1 MIKYGNWLP
10 KKILY
15 LLSIILL
22 VSYSITIFA
31 IFNKLLILAIIFIIL
46 SLLITF
52 ITYKSYNMYSAFN
65 YDDNLNSLAWQIIEF
80 VSTYVKV
87 KPNQKILDVG
97 CGSGALTIL
106 CAKKNRKAL
115 VSGFDKWGA
124 EYGEFSKAVCEK
136 NAEEEEVTNTS
147 FFKGDVKNL
156 TLEKESFDF
165 ITSNYVFHNI
175 PGNKQE
181 MIINVLSLLKKGGSF
196 AIHDLFSK
204 QHYGNID
211 ELIEKLREMGFEK
224 VELIDTTKGLAM
236 DEKDAKKYM
245 LTSSKLLFGKK

>member
-15 LLSIILL
+15 FLSIILL

-31 IFNKLLILAIIFIIL
+31 IFNKLLILSIVFIIL
-46 SLLITF
+46 SLLISF
-52 ITYKSYNMYSAFN
+52 ITYKSFNMYSAFS
-65 YDDNLNSLAWQIIEF
+65 YDDRNSLAWKIIKF
-80 VSTYVKV
+80 VSSYVKV
-87 KPNQKILDVG
+87 KSNQKILDVG

-106 CAKKNRKAL
+106 CAKKNRRAV
-115 VSGFDKWGA
+115 VSGFDRWGS
-124 EYGEFSKAVCEK
+124 EYGEYSKAVCENNVK
-136 NAEEEEVTNTS
+136 EEEVTNIS
-147 FFKGDVKNL
+147 FFKGDVKNIN
-156 TLEKESFDF
+156 LEKETFDF

-181 MIINVLSLLKKGGSF
+181 MIINVLALLKKGGSF

-211 ELIEKLREMGFEK
+211 ELIQKLREMGFEK

-236 DEKDAKKYM
+236 NEKEAKKYM